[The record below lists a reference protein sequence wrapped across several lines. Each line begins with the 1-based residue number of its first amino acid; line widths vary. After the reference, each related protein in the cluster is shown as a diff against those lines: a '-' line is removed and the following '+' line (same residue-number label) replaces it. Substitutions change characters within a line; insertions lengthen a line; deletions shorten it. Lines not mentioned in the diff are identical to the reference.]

1 MLFNLNPKVIQLG
14 KTCPSVLILQPSL
27 SILHKSSLN
36 QIGSCDASTKIEL
49 FWPSDQVYFVV
60 IYLQIVCVI
69 TDCVCV
75 CECEC
80 TCVHVCTPACMHICV
95 CIRLCVFTSASAL
108 GLLDHLLSFH
118 SFPCTLTRAFVQECS
133 ETTQVYVIMVNRT
146 RLC

>member
-14 KTCPSVLILQPSL
+14 KTCPRVLILQPSL

-36 QIGSCDASTKIEL
+36 QIGSCDTSTKIEL

-75 CECEC
+75 R
-80 TCVHVCTPACMHICV
+80 VHLRGCIYVCV
-95 CIRLCVFTSASAL
+95 CVRVHLRACIYVCACACVCSGLPLHFDCWTTYCLSIPFTL
-108 GLLDHLLSFH
+108 H
-118 SFPCTLTRAFVQECS
+118 
-133 ETTQVYVIMVNRT
+133 
-146 RLC
+146 